1 MLFSNKGGI
10 IAPQCDGHIARQG
23 SCERLSFALLLVVV
37 MIMRPSLLATALL
50 TSLLAA
56 CATTQDASPS
66 KHVSQ
71 SGALKVHPGLLGL
84 PVPPEL
90 QDNRIARTEAVKKEL
105 VMDQDGL
112 RTQRSVYFELN
123 SAALKAD
130 FNPALQAHARYLAAH
145 PKAKVRIE
153 GNADERGTT
162 GYNQVL
168 GQKRADNVRQAI
180 IGYGA
185 GSNQVSIKSLGELKP
200 KLKGHDEESWAE
212 NRRSDIVYEREQ

>member
-1 MLFSNKGGI
+1 MLFSVKGGI
-10 IAPQCDGHIARQG
+10 IALQCDGHIARQG
-23 SCERLSFALLLVVV
+23 CCERLSFALLLVVA

-90 QDNRIARTEAVKKEL
+90 QDNSVARAEAVKQEL

-112 RTQRSVYFELN
+112 RTQRSVYFDLK
-123 SAALKAD
+123 SAELKAD
-130 FNPALQAHARYLAAH
+130 FNPALQAHARYLAEH

-153 GNADERGTT
+153 GNADERGAT
-162 GYNQVL
+162 GYNHVL
-168 GQKRADNVRQAI
+168 GQKRAETVRQAI

-185 GSNQVSIKSLGELKP
+185 GSKQVSVKSLGELKP